1 LVIHKSKVALI
12 VMRKN
17 HLLLISV
24 SALVLAGCAP
34 VVPLEPAEQ
43 ANNPECAEIIV
54 RLPDELAGLPER
66 RVNAQST
73 AAWGE
78 PTAVIL
84 RCGLEPVEI
93 SPLLC
98 VSASD
103 IDWLVDESKAPSYRF
118 ISYARSPATEVIV
131 DSNVVAGV
139 TVLEELAAS
148 IGVLEATKRCT
159 EVIN

>member
-1 LVIHKSKVALI
+1 
-12 VMRKN
+12 MRKN

-24 SALVLAGCAP
+24 FVLVLAGCAP

-43 ANNPECAEIIV
+43 ANNPACAEIMV
-54 RLPDELAGLPER
+54 RLPDELAGLSER

-103 IDWLVDESKAPSYRF
+103 VDWLVDESKAPSYRF

-159 EVIN
+159 ELTN

>member
-1 LVIHKSKVALI
+1 
-12 VMRKN
+12 MRKN
-17 HLLLISV
+17 HLLLISAFV
-24 SALVLAGCAP
+24 LVLAGCAP

-43 ANNPECAEIIV
+43 ANNPECAEIMV

-93 SPLLC
+93 SPLVC

-118 ISYARSPATEVIV
+118 ISYARFPATEVIV
-131 DSNVVAGV
+131 DSTVVAGV

-159 EVIN
+159 EITN

>member
-1 LVIHKSKVALI
+1 ML
-12 VMRKN
+12 KN
-17 HLLLISV
+17 HLLVLT
-24 SALVLAGCAP
+24 ALLLVLTGCAP

-43 ANNPECAEIIV
+43 ANNAECAEIIV

-78 PTAVIL
+78 PAAVIL
-84 RCGLEPVEI
+84 RCGLEPVEV
-93 SPLLC
+93 SPLVC
-98 VSASD
+98 VTASD
-103 IDWLVDESKAPSYRF
+103 IDWLVDDSKAPSYRF
-118 ISYARSPATEVIV
+118 ITFARSPATEVIV

-139 TVLEELAAS
+139 TVLDELASS

-159 EVIN
+159 EVTN